1 MIIDNKIMLSCF
13 DSADRARY
21 YHWCVDISLA
31 GEDYKVNEIVFF
43 AKDEKEPLSDY
54 VQVKKYDD
62 SFLLVGIYTQ
72 DTSLIL
78 ECMEYIDTIKN
89 SFNEI
94 ELRTPFPSVLEQ
106 GSVTTR
112 FVFETPQ
119 YPANPVYY
127 INSSDELSNLI
138 CDDRISVTLIK
149 DEDKIE
155 VSRKVEKGL
164 LDLESW
170 GDGSFRPCT
179 NFKDVKFYIM
189 RVDGEIVG
197 YLRAEC
203 GYMNI
208 YDIGWLYI
216 EPQYR
221 GKGYASLLV
230 MNFSRD
236 MFMNDLMPHYG
247 YAISIASARVAEK
260 CGYQCDKTSLIC
272 KTLKCSS

>member
-1 MIIDNKIMLSCF
+1 MIVDNKTMLSCF

-21 YHWCVDISLA
+21 YHWCADISLA

-54 VQVKKYDD
+54 IQVKKYDD

-155 VSRKVEKGL
+155 VARKVEKGL

-236 MFMNDLMPHYG
+236 MFVNGLMPHYG

>member
-1 MIIDNKIMLSCF
+1 M
-13 DSADRARY
+13 
-21 YHWCVDISLA
+21 
-31 GEDYKVNEIVFF
+31 FF

-155 VSRKVEKGL
+155 VARKVEKGL

-236 MFMNDLMPHYG
+236 MFMNGLMPHYG

>member
-230 MNFSRD
+230 MYFSKD
-236 MFMNDLMPHYG
+236 MFMNDLIPHYG

-272 KTLKCSS
+272 KTLKSSS

>member
-54 VQVKKYDD
+54 IQVKKYDD

-155 VSRKVEKGL
+155 VARKVEKGL

-236 MFMNDLMPHYG
+236 MFMNGLMPHYG

>member
-1 MIIDNKIMLSCF
+1 MFI
-13 DSADRARY
+13 
-21 YHWCVDISLA
+21 
-31 GEDYKVNEIVFF
+31 
-43 AKDEKEPLSDY
+43 
-54 VQVKKYDD
+54 
-62 SFLLVGIYTQ
+62 GIYSQ
-72 DTSLIL
+72 DASLIL

-89 SFNEI
+89 AFNEI
-94 ELRTPFPSVLEQ
+94 ELRTPFPSVLGQ
-106 GSVTTR
+106 RSVTTR
-112 FVFETPQ
+112 FVFEIPQ

-138 CDDRISVTLIK
+138 CNDELSNLICNDRISVTLIK

-155 VSRKVEKGL
+155 VARKVEKGL
-164 LDLESW
+164 LDPESW
-170 GDGSFRPCT
+170 GDGSFQPCT

-189 RVDGEIVG
+189 RVNGEIVG

-230 MNFSRD
+230 LNFSRD
-236 MFMNDLMPHYG
+236 MFMNGLIPHYG
-247 YAISIASARVAEK
+247 YAVSKESAHVAEK

-272 KTLKCSS
+272 KTLKWSS

>member
-21 YHWCVDISLA
+21 YHWCADISLA

-54 VQVKKYDD
+54 IQVKKYDD

-72 DTSLIL
+72 DASLIL
-78 ECMEYIDTIKN
+78 ECMEYIDTIKK

-155 VSRKVEKGL
+155 VARKVEKGL

-230 MNFSRD
+230 MYFSKD
-236 MFMNDLMPHYG
+236 MFMNDLIPHYG

>member
-1 MIIDNKIMLSCF
+1 MIVDNKTMLSCF

-21 YHWCVDISLA
+21 YHWCADISLA

-54 VQVKKYDD
+54 IQVKKYDD

-155 VSRKVEKGL
+155 VARKVEKGL

-170 GDGSFRPCT
+170 GDGSFQSCT

-189 RVDGEIVG
+189 RVNGEIVG

-236 MFMNDLMPHYG
+236 MFVNGLMPHYG

>member
-155 VSRKVEKGL
+155 VARKVEKGL

-236 MFMNDLMPHYG
+236 MFVNGLMPHYG

>member
-54 VQVKKYDD
+54 IQVKKYDD

-155 VSRKVEKGL
+155 VARKVEKGL

-236 MFMNDLMPHYG
+236 MFMNGLMPHYG

-272 KTLKCSS
+272 KTLKCNS

>member
-21 YHWCVDISLA
+21 YHWCADISLA

-54 VQVKKYDD
+54 IQVKKYDD

-72 DTSLIL
+72 DASLIS
-78 ECMEYIDTIKN
+78 ECMEYIDTIKK

-119 YPANPVYY
+119 YLANPVYY
-127 INSSDELSNLI
+127 INSFDELSNLI
-138 CDDRISVTLIK
+138 CNDRISITLIK
-149 DEDKIE
+149 EEDKIE
-155 VSRKVEKGL
+155 VARKVEKGL

-230 MNFSRD
+230 MYFSKD
-236 MFMNDLMPHYG
+236 MFMNDFIPHYG

>member
-54 VQVKKYDD
+54 IQVKKYDD

-127 INSSDELSNLI
+127 INSFDELSNLI
-138 CDDRISVTLIK
+138 CNDRISVTLIK

-155 VSRKVEKGL
+155 VARKVEKGL

-170 GDGSFRPCT
+170 GDGSFRPYT

-236 MFMNDLMPHYG
+236 MFMNGLMPHYG